1 MDLLKMCFCSPQ
13 LNVDKEEELSTL
25 IAQMGKIYGSTKI
38 CPPNQTEN
46 CNSLEPEL
54 TDIMAESNNYE
65 ERTYYWKVFFLIS
78 AEQII

>member
-1 MDLLKMCFCSPQ
+1 MCFYPSQ